1 MPVFEVQGPDGKTYE
16 VDAPDLQSAAGAF
29 APASAPTDEK
39 TALFAQGKQRA
50 QQRMAAPEEYVDVP
64 VYGPDGAA
72 TGATERVL
80 KPKADPLGRGA
91 LDVLPFGA
99 DIAMLVK
106 GYAPGSDEY
115 AHEKERFGG
124 ESEAAKEAYPS
135 GYRLGQAGSIA
146 AQMIAL
152 RRLPLPG
159 ASWGAEALPEGAA
172 LGEKVVQAGQ
182 RIAGAGAG
190 GATLGGIGGLGE
202 GTGWE
207 RLKGA
212 AIGAPVGALVGT
224 GLGAAGEA
232 IGALG
237 SLAVDRFGRPL
248 YNYVKGAFAP
258 ENLAMEKTAGTLSG
272 NKLRMSPESF
282 EEGLKAGEPL
292 LIGDV
297 GGTETKGLARAVSN
311 ISPEAQAKLETP
323 LKQRFE
329 SQAERVKADVENYL
343 PDSPDY
349 AKKIEQLREQARAE
363 NGPAYKAAYKQGES
377 GVFNDR
383 LYDLARAPEV
393 KQAMKEANEIARN
406 QPAYGETKG
415 KIVSPFD
422 WDTNGNLIAREGM
435 AATDANM
442 AYWDM
447 VQRRLRGP
455 LTGLQKT
462 DADAAGRLKDLHTNL
477 LNTLDDVVPAFRNAR
492 QGAAEQFGAQD
503 AYEAGVNYAKQTDPK
518 KVSMMNAAMADLTP
532 SEQELFSHGFLF
544 QKLGDISKT
553 GDTRDIAKKAFMG
566 TSPFERDKIAR
577 AVDPDVAQALESRLI
592 GEKFMNELN
601 DAVRSGST
609 TARQQKFSD
618 LTQFGAA
625 GATGAAVGSLDD
637 ATKEGTAAGLAA
649 MMLKRSKGKVDV
661 DVANRIARILT
672 SQDPA
677 MLRRLTVMA
686 QRNDQVLPAMRILE
700 SQPAGWVGKLLPQT
714 AAPGKPIATT
724 AGQVGMEASD
734 QEPRP
739 LTITRGP

>member
-29 APASAPTDEK
+29 APAQPTDDK
-39 TALFAQGKQRA
+39 AALFAQGKQAA
-50 QQRMAAPEEYVDVP
+50 QQRMAAPDEYTEVP
-64 VYGPDGAA
+64 VYDFNGAA
-72 TGATERVL
+72 TGATERVM
-80 KPKADPLGRGA
+80 KAKADPLGRGA

-99 DIAMLVK
+99 DIAMLGK

-115 AHEKERFGG
+115 AREKARFGG
-124 ESEAAKEAYPS
+124 ESQAAKEAYPS
-135 GYRLGQAGSIA
+135 GYRLGEAGSIA
-146 AQMIAL
+146 AQMMAL
-152 RRLPLPG
+152 RGLPLPG
-159 ASWGAEALPEGAA
+159 AAWGAEALPESAA
-172 LGEKVVQAGQ
+172 LGEKLVQAGQ

-212 AIGAPVGALVGT
+212 AIGAPVGALVGS
-224 GLGAAGEA
+224 GVGAAGEA
-232 IGALG
+232 LGALG

-258 ENLAMEKTAGTLSG
+258 EDLAMEKAAGTISG
-272 NKLRMSPESF
+272 DKLRMSPYSF

-292 LIGDV
+292 MIGDV
-297 GGTETKGLARAVSN
+297 GGTETKELARAVSN

-377 GVFNDR
+377 GVFNDQ

-393 KQAMKEANEIARN
+393 KQAMKEANEIAKN

>member
-29 APASAPTDEK
+29 APAQPTDDK
-39 TALFAQGKQRA
+39 AALFAQGKQAA
-50 QQRMAAPEEYVDVP
+50 QQRMAAPDEYTEVP
-64 VYGPDGAA
+64 VYDFNGAA
-72 TGATERVL
+72 TGATERVM
-80 KPKADPLGRGA
+80 KAKADPLGRGA
-91 LDVLPFGA
+91 LDVFPFGA
-99 DIAMLVK
+99 DIAMLGK

-115 AHEKERFGG
+115 AREKARFGG
-124 ESEAAKEAYPS
+124 ESQAAKEAYPS
-135 GYRLGQAGSIA
+135 GYHLGEAGSIA
-146 AQMIAL
+146 AQMMAL
-152 RRLPLPG
+152 RGLPLPG
-159 ASWGAEALPEGAA
+159 AAWGAEALPESAA
-172 LGEKVVQAGQ
+172 LGEKLVQAGQ

-212 AIGAPVGALVGT
+212 AIGAPVGALVGS
-224 GLGAAGEA
+224 GVGAAGEA
-232 IGALG
+232 LGALG

-258 ENLAMEKTAGTLSG
+258 EDLAMEKAAGTISG
-272 NKLRMSPESF
+272 DKLRMSPYSF

-292 LIGDV
+292 MIGDV

-311 ISPEAQAKLETP
+311 ISPEAQAELETP

-349 AKKIEQLREQARAE
+349 AKKIEQLQEQARAE

-393 KQAMKEANEIARN
+393 EQAMKEANEIAKN

-637 ATKEGTAAGLAA
+637 ATKEGTAAGIAA

-724 AGQVGMEASD
+724 AGQVGMKASD

>member
-91 LDVLPFGA
+91 LDVFPFGA
-99 DIAMLVK
+99 DIAMLGK

-297 GGTETKGLARAVSN
+297 GGKQTQDLARAVSN
-311 ISPEAQAKLETP
+311 ISPEAHATLDAP
-323 LKQRFE
+323 LRSRFE
-329 SQAERVKADVENYL
+329 SQAERVKADIEGYL
-343 PDSPDY
+343 PESPDY
-349 AKKIEQLREQARAE
+349 AKKIADLKEKARAE
-363 NGPAYKAAYKQGES
+363 NDPAYKKAYKEGES
-377 GVFNDR
+377 NVFDNR
-383 LYDLARAPEV
+383 LYDIAQAPEV
-393 KQAMKEANEIARN
+393 KKAMQEANIIAKN

-415 KIVSPFD
+415 EIVSPFD
-422 WDTNGNLIAREGM
+422 WDSKGNLIARPGM
-435 AATDANM
+435 SATDANI

-447 VQRRLRGP
+447 VQRGLGSPIEALKRESPEAARRLGN
-455 LTGLQKT
+455 
-462 DADAAGRLKDLHTNL
+462 LHQNL
-477 LNTLDDVVPAFRNAR
+477 LNTLDDIVPSFKVAR
-492 QGAAEQFGAQD
+492 QGAAEKFDAKD
-503 AYEAGVNYAKQTDPK
+503 AYEAGINYAKQTDPK
-518 KVSMMNAAMADLTP
+518 KVSILNAAMADFTP
-532 SEQELFSHGFLF
+532 SEQELFSHGFMF

-577 AVDPDVAQALESRLI
+577 AVDPDTAQVLESRLI
-592 GEKFMNELN
+592 GEKFMNDLDE
-601 DAVRSGST
+601 AVRKGST

-625 GATGAAVGSLDD
+625 GATGAAIGSLDD

-677 MLRRLTVMA
+677 MLRRLNVMA
-686 QRNDQVLPAMRILE
+686 QRNDQVLPAMRTLE
-700 SQPAGWVGKLLPQT
+700 SQPEGWIGKLLPQT
-714 AAPGKPIATT
+714 AAPGKPVATA
-724 AGQVGMEASD
+724 AGQVGMEAAD

-739 LTITRGP
+739 LTIRRGP